1 MRTSALVRRLRL
13 DSGLQARTILEMS
26 DITLNGGE
34 ITILKTLGL
43 SGGLVA
49 GKQLIEKMDSMEG
62 AELLDAMMGL
72 MNEGYVAREQ
82 GERPHDRGA
91 GDGFVSREPDLLER
105 AARRGL
111 SFAAREAGRGP
122 AAAARLNLHG

>member
-1 MRTSALVRRLRL
+1 
-13 DSGLQARTILEMS
+13 MS

-72 MNEGYVAREQ
+72 MNEGYVLANKVNVRTIDALETASFRVNPTFSK
-82 GERPHDRGA
+82 ELRGA
-91 GDGFVSREPDLLER
+91 VYPSRRAKPDTGR
-105 AARRGL
+105 RQRRG
-111 SFAAREAGRGP
+111 
-122 AAAARLNLHG
+122 